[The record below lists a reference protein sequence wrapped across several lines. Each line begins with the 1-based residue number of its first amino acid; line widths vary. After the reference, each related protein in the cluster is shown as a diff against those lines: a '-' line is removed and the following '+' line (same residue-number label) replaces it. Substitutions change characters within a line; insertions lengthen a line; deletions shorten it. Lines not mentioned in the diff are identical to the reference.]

1 MEKVKKV
8 KVDFKSNMETERD
21 YAMGL
26 VCFSHVLKQ
35 DQVDKR

>member
-21 YAMGL
+21 SALWVWFVFLML
-26 VCFSHVLKQ
+26 
-35 DQVDKR
+35 